1 MNILLIYEENRK
13 LQEIQKLIAMCYPDC
28 EIIALSSGI
37 EALNFIRYGEE
48 QVDICFT
55 EIVMRDISG
64 FLITENL
71 RMLNRNSKAV
81 LIAKDEQFALE
92 GWQHGMNDYLIEPI
106 TLESVRHTLVSCAF
120 QYEVSMKKPYMED
133 YTYKT
138 LCQETHTLLQE
149 RARLQRFIEGTCF
162 KGKIAFGKKDVELY
176 V

>member
-13 LQEIQKLIAMCYPDC
+13 LQEIQKLIAMCYPGC

-37 EALNFIRYGEE
+37 EALDFIRYGEE

-71 RMLNRNSKAV
+71 RRFNRNSKAV

-120 QYEVSMKKPYMED
+120 
-133 YTYKT
+133 
-138 LCQETHTLLQE
+138 
-149 RARLQRFIEGTCF
+149 
-162 KGKIAFGKKDVELY
+162 
-176 V
+176 